1 MALELIHLKGRTS
14 YIKGPVNIGVYDCG
28 DGKCILVDTGLDESN
43 GRQLLRCLEAADLA
57 PCAVINTHS
66 HADHFGAN
74 RFIRNRTGAE
84 FWATSFE
91 KAVIENPLLEPV
103 FLFSAVPVKEMR
115 TKFLMGQPC
124 PVDHV
129 LSVGRQEI
137 AGVSMEIVD
146 LAGHAPAQVGVVT
159 PDGVFFAADA
169 FVSGDIVEKYRLPYM
184 ADLVAAKE
192 ALRRVRSMNHS
203 WIVPS
208 HGQPTRDPGPDIA
221 VNKQKIT
228 ETEELILKL
237 AGEGATRETIFS
249 GVVEA
254 YGINLRPEQ
263 YVLVFATVSAY
274 LAGLCT
280 EGRLEMRFEGPQLL
294 WAAER
299 NS

>member
-1 MALELIHLKGRTS
+1 MALELIHLKGKTS
-14 YIKGPVNIGVYDCG
+14 YIKGAVNVGVYDRG
-28 DGKCILVDTGLDESN
+28 DGKCILVDSGLDESS
-43 GRQLLRCLEAADLA
+43 GRQLLRCLEGANLT

-74 RFIRNRTGAE
+74 KFVRNRTGAR

-129 LSVGRQEI
+129 LSAGRQEI
-137 AGVSMEIVD
+137 AGISMEIVD
-146 LAGHAPAQVGVVT
+146 LAGHAPEQVGVVT
-159 PDGVFFAADA
+159 PDDVFFAADA

-192 ALRRVRSMNHS
+192 SLRRVGSMSHS
-203 WIVPS
+203 WVVPS
-208 HGQPTRDPGPDIA
+208 HGRPTRDPGADIA
-221 VNKQKIT
+221 VNLRKIT
-228 ETEELILKL
+228 ETEALILKL

-254 YGINLRPEQ
+254 YGINLGPEQ

-274 LAGLCT
+274 LAGLCA
-280 EGRLEMRFEGPQLL
+280 EGRLRMRFAGPQLL
-294 WAAER
+294 WAADC
-299 NS
+299 